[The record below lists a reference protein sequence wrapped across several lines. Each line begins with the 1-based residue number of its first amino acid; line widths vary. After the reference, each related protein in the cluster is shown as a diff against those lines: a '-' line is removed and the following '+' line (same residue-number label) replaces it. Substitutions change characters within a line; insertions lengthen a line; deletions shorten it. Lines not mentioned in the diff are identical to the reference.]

1 VNENLIYIAKIS
13 SSHGL
18 KGELK
23 VFTFLNEPTSIINFK
38 TLFDANGKEIFT
50 IEKVRMFKKNIVI
63 VNVLNISNKDRAEKL
78 LGKKIY
84 IDKKELKKI
93 NENEYY
99 YNDLVKLKVED
110 EEGNFIGTIVNVY
123 DFGAGNVIEI
133 KKHSKS
139 ETFMLPFDKSFF
151 PKVMLGKKIIV
162 SLPVE

>member
-1 VNENLIYIAKIS
+1 MNENLIYIAKIS

-84 IDKKELKKI
+84 IDKKELKK
-93 NENEYY
+93 N
-99 YNDLVKLKVED
+99 K
-110 EEGNFIGTIVNVY
+110 
-123 DFGAGNVIEI
+123 
-133 KKHSKS
+133 
-139 ETFMLPFDKSFF
+139 
-151 PKVMLGKKIIV
+151 
-162 SLPVE
+162 